1 MTRFGMVIDLER
13 CTGCRACMEA
23 DKVENNT
30 PRGVFWMHVF
40 RYEEGQ
46 YPDVEQKFLPLPCQ
60 HCQDAPCT
68 KVCPT
73 QARFTREEDGIVLTD
88 FDKCI
93 GCNYCWVACPYGV
106 NYLQEHREH
115 GQYLQEDDV
124 PEDKSET
131 PPWKNPEMTA
141 RYSPDDTPTAGGL
154 QPNGVM
160 GKCTFCVHRRGNGER
175 TACEE
180 TCPVD
185 AIHFGDFDDPDSRVN
200 RVLEEKSDRPTFRL
214 MEELGTEPNVI
225 YIGEPPATPEELE
238 ELEFGSEAHPIEDKD
253 EFKDPGEAIAAEE
266 DIDHSLGAQ

>member
-1 MTRFGMVIDLER
+1 MVRYGMVIDLER

-30 PRGVFWMHVF
+30 PRGVYWMHVY
-40 RYEEGQ
+40 RYEEGR
-46 YPDVEQKFLPLPCQ
+46 YPEVDQKFLPLPCQ

-73 QARFTREEDGIVLTD
+73 QARFTREDGLVLTD
-88 FDKCI
+88 YGECI

-115 GQYLQEDDV
+115 GQYIHPEDV
-124 PEDKSET
+124 PEDKAAM
-131 PPWKNPEMTA
+131 PPWHNPEFNERYAPNETA
-141 RYSPDDTPTAGGL
+141 VAGGL

-160 GKCTFCVHRRGNGER
+160 GKCTFCVHRRGGGDR

-185 AIHFGDFDDPDSRVN
+185 AIVFGDFDDPESAPN
-200 RVLEEKSDRPTFRL
+200 RRLREKSDSPTFRL
-214 MEELGTEPNVI
+214 LEEVGTDPSVI
-225 YIGEPPATPEELE
+225 YIGEPPDTPERLRD
-238 ELEFGSEAHPIEDKD
+238 LAFTTQAHPIEDKA
-253 EFKDPGEAIAAEE
+253 EFKDPAAAMEAESA
-266 DIDHSLGAQ
+266 IDPSHTSE